1 MAARVYRPGFRFY
14 FVLALLSGFVPAFA
28 LFAGAPL
35 PEAGRLW
42 SWILVGYVVVALIG
56 NAFVSY
62 RVDERG
68 VTRTR
73 FGKREFF
80 AWENMRAVTEVESPP
95 GYRRTYRTPHWE
107 VTGRK
112 ARVLFRFGIMLG
124 RREQFIADIES
135 ELLKHRQERIDQARA
150 KADG

>member
-14 FVLALLSGFVPAFA
+14 FVLALLFGFVPAIA
-28 LFAGAPL
+28 LFVDGSLA
-35 PEAGRLW
+35 EAGRLW
-42 SWILVGYVVVALIG
+42 SWVLVGYVVVALMG

-73 FGKREFF
+73 FGKRDFF
-80 AWENMRAVTEVESPP
+80 AWEDMRAVTEVEPPP
-95 GYRRTYRTPHWE
+95 GHRNRVPHWE
-107 VTGRK
+107 VTGRR
-112 ARVLFRFGIMLG
+112 ARVLFRFGITLG
-124 RREQFIADIES
+124 RREQFIADLES
-135 ELLKHRQERIDQARA
+135 ELLKHREERIEQARA